1 MGNVLTPK
9 PCKIISIKKETELE
23 YTFKVETD
31 IKVEHGQF
39 LQLSIPKVGEAPISV
54 SNFGDGFLDF
64 TIRSVG
70 KVTDEIFNL
79 QAGDTL
85 FLRGSYGKGWPLEKL
100 KSKNVVIVAG
110 GTGVAPV
117 RSMINKF
124 SNEPGFVKSLHLIF
138 GFKGEKSILFKE
150 ELEAWRSEFD
160 TIIYTLDNGE
170 KDGFEKG
177 LVTSHLSKVP
187 FHSFYDDYEV
197 IIVGPPVMMKF
208 TALEFLK
215 LGIQESKIWVSF
227 ERKMSCAVGKCGHC
241 RIDETYVCLE
251 GPVFNY
257 TKAKNLL
264 D

>member
-1 MGNVLTPK
+1 MENILTPK
-9 PCKIISIKKETELE
+9 ACEIISVTKESKLE
-23 YTFKVETD
+23 YTFRVKTD
-31 IKVEHGQF
+31 IKVKHGQF

-54 SNFGDGFLDF
+54 SGFGDGYLDF

-70 KVTDEIFNL
+70 KVTDEIFKL
-79 QAGDTL
+79 EAGDTI
-85 FLRGSYGKGWPLEKL
+85 FLRGSYGIGWPVDKF
-100 KSKNVVIVAG
+100 KDKNIIIVAG

-124 SNEPGFVKSLHLIF
+124 YDDEDYVKSLNLVI
-138 GFKGEKSILFKE
+138 GFKDEDGILFKN
-150 ELEAWRSEFD
+150 ELEKWKEKFN
-160 TIIYTLDNGE
+160 TIYTLDKRE
-170 KDGFEKG
+170 KEGWSQG
-177 LVTSHLSKVP
+177 MVTKHLDKLP
-187 FHSFYDDYEV
+187 IKEFGDNYEV
-197 IIVGPPVMMKF
+197 VIVGPPIMMHF

-215 LGIQESKIWVSF
+215 LGVKEEKIWVSF

-257 TKAKNLL
+257 TKAKTLL

>member
-1 MGNVLTPK
+1 MENILTPK
-9 PCKIISIKKETELE
+9 ACEIISVTKESKLE
-23 YTFKVETD
+23 YTFRVKTD
-31 IKVEHGQF
+31 IKVKHGQF

-54 SNFGDGFLDF
+54 SGFGDGYLDF

-70 KVTDEIFNL
+70 KVTDEIFKL
-79 QAGDTL
+79 ESGDTI
-85 FLRGSYGKGWPLEKL
+85 FLRGSYGIGWPVDKF
-100 KSKNVVIVAG
+100 KDKNIIIVAG

-124 SNEPGFVKSLHLIF
+124 YNDENYVKSLNLVI
-138 GFKGEKSILFKE
+138 GFKDEDGILFKN
-150 ELEAWRSEFD
+150 ELEKWKEKFN
-160 TIIYTLDNGE
+160 TIYTLDKGE
-170 KDGFEKG
+170 KEGWNQGMVTKHLEKLPLKEFG
-177 LVTSHLSKVP
+177 
-187 FHSFYDDYEV
+187 DNYEV
-197 IIVGPPVMMKF
+197 VIVGPPVMMHF

-215 LGIQESKIWVSF
+215 LGVKEEKIWVSF

-257 TKAKNLL
+257 TKAKTLL